1 MDNLLNPT
9 MLRVH
14 LKSSKM
20 DQERRGVDL
29 FIGRTGNSLCPVV
42 AMLRYLEMRGV
53 DDGPLFREQN
63 EAPLTKDRLVV
74 KVRLTLQLA
83 GIDPSNYAGHSFRIG
98 AATTAASKGISDS
111 VIQLLGRWKSDSF
124 NRYNRTPTHS
134 LAHTSQLLASQSYV
148 RFYNYHWHTDLN
160 TVSPPH
166 TIITL
171 E

>member
-1 MDNLLNPT
+1 MDNLLNLT

-29 FIGRTGNSLCPVV
+29 FIGRTGNSLCTVV
-42 AMLRYLEMRGV
+42 AMVRYLEM

-134 LAHTSQLLASQSYV
+134 LAHTSQLFAS
-148 RFYNYHWHTDLN
+148 
-160 TVSPPH
+160 
-166 TIITL
+166 
-171 E
+171 